1 MDNVR
6 IADSEWDSDIS
17 THVWMLG
24 EIRIV
29 LEYDFPKQCKRVT
42 FATVVEL
49 KKVIQSIADT
59 VLYDFPGK
67 GVIRW
72 RDLTFDS
79 EGKTSFFQSPLLE
92 GK

>member
-1 MDNVR
+1 
-6 IADSEWDSDIS
+6 
-17 THVWMLG
+17 MLG

-42 FATVVEL
+42 FATVVDL

-59 VLYDFPGK
+59 VLHDFPGK

-79 EGKTSFFQSPLLE
+79 EGEDFIFPITAL
-92 GK
+92 GG